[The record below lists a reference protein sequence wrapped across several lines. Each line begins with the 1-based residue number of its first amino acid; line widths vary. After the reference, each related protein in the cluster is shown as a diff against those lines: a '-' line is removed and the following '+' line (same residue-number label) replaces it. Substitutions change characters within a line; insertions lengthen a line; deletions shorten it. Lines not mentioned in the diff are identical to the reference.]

1 MQPLT
6 YLTRRLLRQSKKGA
20 SRPALATLNAILTFD
35 CDESPFGVYN
45 ELVATRLGQMMNA
58 PVASGVLTVSGEGQT
73 FAGIE
78 AGSHELVMPDV
89 SDIRLKDVADKYPT
103 EVAALVAF
111 DLWIGNDDRHGNLKA
126 ALHTQH
132 IRIFAGFDHAISLL
146 GFEDDLE
153 KVDLRLKVLSAGE
166 LLVKFHPFYG
176 LVDGLELSKWVSRVA
191 GISDDL
197 VKEACLFGR
206 PFRSVSTAMQSDL
219 AEALVA
225 RKRLLPGIMAA
236 NAALIVG

>member
-20 SRPALATLNAILTFD
+20 SKPALATLNAILTFD

-45 ELVATRLGQMMNA
+45 ELVATRLGQMMSA

-73 FAGIE
+73 FTGIE

-89 SDIRLKDVADKYPT
+89 SDTRLKDVVIKYPS

-146 GFEDDLE
+146 GFEDDPKKQAFRIE
-153 KVDLRLKVLSAGE
+153 ALKAGE

-197 VKEACLFGR
+197 VREACLFGR
-206 PFRSVSTAMQSDL
+206 PFRSVSMAMQSDL
-219 AEALVA
+219 AEALIA

>member
-20 SRPALATLNAILTFD
+20 SKPALATLNAILTFD

-45 ELVATRLGQMMNA
+45 ELVATRLGQMMSA

-89 SDIRLKDVADKYPT
+89 SDTRLKDVVIKYPS

-146 GFEDDLE
+146 GFEDDPKKQAFRIE
-153 KVDLRLKVLSAGE
+153 ALKAGE

-197 VKEACLFGR
+197 VREACLFGR
-206 PFRSVSTAMQSDL
+206 PFHSVSMAMQSDL
-219 AEALVA
+219 AEALIA